1 MDILELMRTRYTTK
15 HYDPNRRVSDQDMDT
30 LLEVLR
36 LSPSSTNIQPWKF
49 YVIDTPEMKEK
60 IMPAVKD
67 FNIERM
73 QAPQLIIFTVPT
85 CFSEEFF
92 EELYRQEEADGR
104 YKGWKS
110 PERPDVIRLTY
121 SHKFDND
128 PAFIALGC
136 VTVAAAAIGVDS
148 TILGGF
154 DFDKLD
160 EILGF
165 KARNERSIVGIALGY
180 RAENDSNASRPKSRL
195 PRKRVIKFLR

>member
-49 YVIDTPEMKEK
+49 YVIDTPEMKER

-92 EELYRQEEADGR
+92 DELYRQEEADGR

-128 PAFIALGC
+128 PEGLFRYASNQAFIALGC
-136 VTVAAAAIGVDS
+136 VTVAAAAIGVD
-148 TILGGF
+148 
-154 DFDKLD
+154 
-160 EILGF
+160 
-165 KARNERSIVGIALGY
+165 
-180 RAENDSNASRPKSRL
+180 
-195 PRKRVIKFLR
+195 